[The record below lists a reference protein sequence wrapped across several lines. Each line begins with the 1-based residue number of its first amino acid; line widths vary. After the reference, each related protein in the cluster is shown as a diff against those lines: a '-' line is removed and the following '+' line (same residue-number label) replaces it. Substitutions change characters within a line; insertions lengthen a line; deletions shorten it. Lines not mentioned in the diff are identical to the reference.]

1 MNKIPKK
8 KQLNK
13 YIHLTGIAFQ
23 MGATMYLAA
32 YLGKK
37 LDHYFQNEKK
47 ICTLLLVLLGLG
59 VSIWN
64 VLRQLKNIN
73 DSK

>member
-1 MNKIPKK
+1 MNKTPKK

-13 YIHLTGIAFQ
+13 YIHLTGIGFQ

-37 LDHYFQNEKK
+37 LDNYFQNEKK
-47 ICTLLLVLLGLG
+47 ICTLLLLLLGLG

>member
-1 MNKIPKK
+1 MTKTPKK

-13 YIHLTGIAFQ
+13 YIHLTSIAFQ

-37 LDHYFQNEKK
+37 IDSYFQNEKK
-47 ICTLLLVLLGLG
+47 IGTLLLLLIGLG

-64 VLRQLKNIN
+64 VLRQLKNIKEN
-73 DSK
+73 N